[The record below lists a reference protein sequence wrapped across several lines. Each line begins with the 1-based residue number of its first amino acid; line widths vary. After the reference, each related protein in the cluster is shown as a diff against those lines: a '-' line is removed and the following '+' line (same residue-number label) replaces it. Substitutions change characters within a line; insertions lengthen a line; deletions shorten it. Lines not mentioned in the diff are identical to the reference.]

1 MSVRKKLRKINK
13 RASTLIWLSW
23 EVISK
28 RIFYD
33 AIRKCC
39 KNCAYFLL
47 NIVVFSPSNL
57 CTKRLALK
65 VHGLKK
71 VFWPFLLHLAHAP
84 ELGQCLVWQKRESAF
99 FCCIFFEGHEREKK
113 GSSTWQKRALLFY
126 NKTEQIQTSQLRAIQ
141 WTQHSQHCVIVLGL
155 NQKNEKKKKYY

>member
-1 MSVRKKLRKINK
+1 MQARLFDFLEWSQK
-13 RASTLIWLSW
+13 
-23 EVISK
+23 EYFM
-28 RIFYD
+28 FYD

-57 CTKRLALK
+57 CAKRLALK

-113 GSSTWQKRALLFY
+113 GSSTWQKRASITRL
-126 NKTEQIQTSQLRAIQ
+126 NKFRLPNRELIRQFS
-141 WTQHSQHCVIVLGL
+141 GL
-155 NQKNEKKKKYY
+155 STLSSE